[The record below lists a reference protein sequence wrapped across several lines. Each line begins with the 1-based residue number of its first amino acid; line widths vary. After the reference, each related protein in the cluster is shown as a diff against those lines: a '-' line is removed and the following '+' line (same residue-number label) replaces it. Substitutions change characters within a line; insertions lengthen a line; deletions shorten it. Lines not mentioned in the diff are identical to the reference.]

1 MKTKT
6 SVPFSIKKEIR
17 LFLIILFIPFY
28 ACENIDD
35 TIPADSITTTRS
47 YGQYTDEQWK
57 IVKLMPNI
65 ESIKWTEPTFS
76 EKLPNLIMEVKP
88 APACQ
93 EFMSNGCKCGI
104 VFITIEQPKLI
115 RNIRV

>member
-1 MKTKT
+1 MHVK
-6 SVPFSIKKEIR
+6 
-17 LFLIILFIPFY
+17 IL
-28 ACENIDD
+28 DD
-35 TIPADSITTTRS
+35 TIPADSITTTCS

-88 APACQ
+88 ELSLPRIYV
-93 EFMSNGCKCGI
+93 KW
-104 VFITIEQPKLI
+104 L
-115 RNIRV
+115 